1 MTGQEPPQIR
11 PTGPVP
17 MTQLFDLSETAL
29 TLIALAVAGALGIL
43 LGRIQIGTV
52 GLGIGGVLFAGIAVG
67 HVAEASGVFFN
78 TDVMHFVR
86 EFGLILFV
94 YTIGIQVGP
103 GFFQSFRADGL
114 RFNLAAMAV
123 VGLGVA
129 MTVAVF
135 FTFRLDLNVLVGIM
149 SGAVTNTPGLG
160 AATQIL
166 ADVGF
171 AGDEIALTGMGYAVA
186 YPFGIIGILVSILVV
201 RFLSR
206 ADVEA
211 EAAAFKKET
220 QAGQSSLPTIDVEVT
235 NPNLDGIRLGDVP
248 GLFDREVVASRM
260 RTAGEVVVPTREL
273 TVHTGDVLH
282 VVGPAKALQA
292 MRLVLG
298 REVDQPVSTKGTK
311 LTWVRLAVTEHK
323 ALGVKLR
330 DLALLEGHDVTIS
343 RINRAG
349 IELPPKADST
359 LAFGDI
365 VTVVGMPDDIEAVKM
380 RLGNERSRLDQVQFE
395 ALFVGIAFGI
405 LLGSIPVA
413 IPGLPAPLKLGLA
426 GGPLVA
432 AILFGRLGN
441 FGPFVWFMPPAAN
454 HALREIGIIL
464 FLAVVGVAAGGGF
477 LDIVLNGP
485 GLAWMGYGVLIT
497 LVPLLTVGL
506 IARLVF
512 KFNFLSLSGVLA
524 GSMTDPPALAFAV
537 SMNPSAAASVGYVSV
552 YPLVMFLRILAPQ
565 LLVLLLLGM
574 GAASGAGADAAAAT
588 LPLTQ

>member
-1 MTGQEPPQIR
+1 MS
-11 PTGPVP
+11 
-17 MTQLFDLSETAL
+17 QLFDLSETAV
-29 TLIALAVAGALGIL
+29 TLIALAIAGSLGIL
-43 LGRIQIGTV
+43 FGRLKIGAV

-67 HVAEASGVFFN
+67 HLSEIWGVHFN
-78 TDVMHFVR
+78 KEVMYFVR

-114 RFNLAAMAV
+114 RFNLAAMAI

-129 MTVAVF
+129 MTVVVF
-135 FTFRLDLNVLVGIM
+135 FAFGLDINVLVGIM

-166 ADVGF
+166 GDVGF
-171 AGDEIALTGMGYAVA
+171 TGPEITLTGMGYAVA
-186 YPFGIIGILVSILVV
+186 YPFGIIGILVTMLAV

-206 ADVEA
+206 TDIEA
-211 EAAAFKKET
+211 EADAYKKET
-220 QAGQSSLPTIDVEVT
+220 RAGDSSLPTLDVEVT
-235 NPNLDGIRLGDVP
+235 NPNLDGLRLGDVP
-248 GLFDREVVASRM
+248 GLFDQEVVASRM
-260 RTAGEVVVPTREL
+260 RKGGAAGGEVVVPTRDL
-273 TVHTGDVLH
+273 VVHSGDVLH
-282 VVGPAKALQA
+282 LVGSAKALQA

-298 REVDQPVSTKGTK
+298 RAVDQPVSTKGTK
-311 LTWVRLAVTEHK
+311 LTWVRLVVTANK

-330 DLALLEGHDVTIS
+330 DLALFEGHDVTIS

-349 IELPPKADST
+349 IELPPRADST

-365 VTVVGMPDDIEAVKM
+365 VTVVGQPDDIEAVKM
-380 RLGNERSRLDQVQFE
+380 VLGDERSRLDQVQFE
-395 ALFVGIAFGI
+395 ALFIGVALGI
-405 LLGSIPVA
+405 LLGSIPLA

-432 AILFGRLGN
+432 AILLGRLGH

-464 FLAVVGVAAGGGF
+464 FLAVVGVSAGHGF
-477 LDIVLNGP
+477 LDVLLNGP

-497 LVPLLTVGL
+497 LVPLMTVGL

-512 KFNFLSLSGVLA
+512 KFNYLSLSGVLA

-537 SMNPSAAASVGYVSV
+537 SMSSSAAASVGYVSV

-565 LLVLLLLGM
+565 LLVLVLLGFGT
-574 GAASGAGADAAAAT
+574 GA
-588 LPLTQ
+588 P

>member
-1 MTGQEPPQIR
+1 MS
-11 PTGPVP
+11 
-17 MTQLFDLSETAL
+17 QLFDLSETAV
-29 TLIALAVAGALGIL
+29 TLIALAIAGSLGIL
-43 LGRIQIGTV
+43 FGRLKIGTV

-67 HVAEASGVFFN
+67 HLSEIWGVHFN
-78 TDVMHFVR
+78 KEVMYFVR

-114 RFNLAAMAV
+114 RFNLAAMAI

-129 MTVAVF
+129 MTVVVF
-135 FTFRLDLNVLVGIM
+135 FAFGLDINVLVGIM

-166 ADVGF
+166 GDVGF
-171 AGDEIALTGMGYAVA
+171 TGPEITLTGMGYAVA
-186 YPFGIIGILVSILVV
+186 YPFGIIGILVTMLVV

-206 ADVEA
+206 TDIEA
-211 EAAAFKKET
+211 EAEAYKKET
-220 QAGQSSLPTIDVEVT
+220 RAGDSSLPTLDVEVT
-235 NPNLDGIRLGDVP
+235 NPNLDGLQLGDVP
-248 GLFDREVVASRM
+248 GLFDQEVVASRM
-260 RTAGEVVVPTREL
+260 RKGGAAGGEVVVPTRDL
-273 TVHTGDVLH
+273 VVHSGDVLH
-282 VVGPAKALQA
+282 LVGSAKALQA

-298 REVDQPVSTKGTK
+298 RAVDQPVSTKGTK
-311 LTWVRLAVTEHK
+311 LTWVRLVVTANK

-330 DLALLEGHDVTIS
+330 DLALFEGHDVTIS

-349 IELPPKADST
+349 IELPPRADST

-365 VTVVGMPDDIEAVKM
+365 VTVVGQPDDIEAVKM
-380 RLGNERSRLDQVQFE
+380 VLGDERSRLDQVQFE
-395 ALFVGIAFGI
+395 ALFIGVALGI
-405 LLGSIPVA
+405 LLGSIPLA

-432 AILFGRLGN
+432 AILLGRLGH

-464 FLAVVGVAAGGGF
+464 FLAVVGVSAGHGF
-477 LDIVLNGP
+477 LDVLLNGP
-485 GLAWMGYGVLIT
+485 GRAWMGFGVLIT

-512 KFNFLSLSGVLA
+512 KFNYLSLSGVLA

-537 SMNPSAAASVGYVSV
+537 SMSSSAAASVGYVSV

-565 LLVLLLLGM
+565 LLVLVLLGFGT
-574 GAASGAGADAAAAT
+574 GA
-588 LPLTQ
+588 P